1 MTFSSPVSPLQ
12 PALNLRERVEVALEA
27 AIRSGEMPAGELFSA
42 PALAAR
48 FNVSATPVREAML
61 NLEKLGFVE
70 AVRNKGFRVTTI
82 RDEDVANI
90 VEVRR
95 LLEPPLVHQ
104 LAGEIPAD
112 AYADLR
118 AMADTIVEGAAKGDL
133 TTYLEADR
141 AFHHA
146 VNAHSDNPRL
156 TNLITQLRKETRLPG
171 LASMIATRE
180 LSRSA
185 AEHHELL
192 DLLEAGDREKAE
204 QVMHRHIG
212 HIIGWWAGRDESG
225 PTPV

>member
-1 MTFSSPVSPLQ
+1 MNPSVVTPLQ
-12 PALNLRERVEVALEA
+12 PVLNLRERVEVALEA
-27 AIRSGEMPAGELFSA
+27 AIRSGEMAPGELFSA

-82 RDEDVANI
+82 RDEDVTNI
-90 VEVRR
+90 VAVRR
-95 LLEPPLVHQ
+95 LLEPALMRQ

-118 AMADTIVEGAAKGDL
+118 ATADAIVEGAAKGDL

-141 AFHHA
+141 AFHES
-146 VNAHSDNPRL
+146 VNSHSDNPRL
-156 TNLITQLRKETRLPG
+156 TSLISQLRKETRLPG
-171 LASMIATRE
+171 LASLLATEE
-180 LSRSA
+180 LSKSA

-192 DLLEAGDREKAE
+192 DLLESGDAE
-204 QVMHRHIG
+204 RAEAVMHRHIG
-212 HIIGWWAGRDESG
+212 HVIGWWAGRDESG
-225 PTPV
+225 A

>member
-1 MTFSSPVSPLQ
+1 MSLPSVVTPLQ
-12 PALNLRERVEVALEA
+12 PVQNLRERVEVALEA

-90 VEVRR
+90 VSVRR
-95 LLEPPLVHQ
+95 LLEPPLVRQ
-104 LAGEIPAD
+104 LAGHIPTE

-118 AMADTIVEGAAKGDL
+118 AAADAIVEGAAKGDL
-133 TTYLEADR
+133 TSYLEADR
-141 AFHHA
+141 AFHEA

-156 TNLITQLRKETRLPG
+156 TSLISQLRKETRLPG
-171 LASMIATRE
+171 LAGLLASEE
-180 LSRSA
+180 LSISA
-185 AEHHELL
+185 SEHHELL
-192 DLLEAGDREKAE
+192 DLLEAGDGAKAE
-204 QVMHRHIG
+204 EVMHRHIG
-212 HIIGWWAGRDESG
+212 HVIGWWAGRPE
-225 PTPV
+225 PRA

>member
-1 MTFSSPVSPLQ
+1 MNSSVVTPLQ
-12 PALNLRERVEVALEA
+12 PVLNLRERVEVALEA
-27 AIRSGEMPAGELFSA
+27 AIRSGEMAPGELFSA

-82 RDEDVANI
+82 RDEDVTNI
-90 VEVRR
+90 VAVRR
-95 LLEPPLVHQ
+95 LLEPALMRQ

-112 AYADLR
+112 AYSDLR
-118 AMADTIVEGAAKGDL
+118 ATADAIVEGAAKGDL

-141 AFHHA
+141 AFHEA

-156 TNLITQLRKETRLPG
+156 TSLISQLRKETRLPG
-171 LASMIATRE
+171 LASMLATEE
-180 LSRSA
+180 LSKSA

-192 DLLEAGDREKAE
+192 DLLESGDAEKAE
-204 QVMHRHIG
+204 AVMHRHIG
-212 HIIGWWAGRDESG
+212 HVIGWWAGRDESG
-225 PTPV
+225 S

>member
-1 MTFSSPVSPLQ
+1 MTPSSTVTPLR

-27 AIRSGEMPAGELFSA
+27 AIRSGEMPAGEVFSA

-90 VEVRR
+90 VAVRQ
-95 LLEPPLVHQ
+95 LLEPPLMRH
-104 LAGEIPAD
+104 LAGKIPAD
-112 AYADLR
+112 AYSDLR
-118 AMADTIVEGAAKGDL
+118 AMADTIVQGAAEGDL

-141 AFHHA
+141 AFHYA
-146 VNAHSDNPRL
+146 VNTNSDNPRL
-156 TNLITQLRKETRLPG
+156 INLISQLRKETRLPG
-171 LASMIATRE
+171 LANMVATQK

-192 DLLEAGDREKAE
+192 DLLESGDGESAE
-204 QVMHRHIG
+204 AVMHCHIG
-212 HIIGWWAGRDESG
+212 HVIGWWAGRDES
-225 PTPV
+225 

>member
-1 MTFSSPVSPLQ
+1 MSHPSVVTPLQ
-12 PALNLRERVEVALEA
+12 PVLNLRERVEVALEA
-27 AIRSGEMPAGELFSA
+27 AIRSGEMAPGELFSA

-82 RDEDVANI
+82 RDEDIANI
-90 VEVRR
+90 VAVRR
-95 LLEPPLVHQ
+95 LLEPPLVRQ
-104 LAGEIPAD
+104 LAGAIPAD

-118 AMADTIVEGAAKGDL
+118 AMADAIVEGASQGDL

-141 AFHHA
+141 AFHQA

-156 TNLITQLRKETRLPG
+156 TSLISQLRKETRLPG
-171 LASMIATRE
+171 LAGMLATEE
-180 LSRSA
+180 LSKSA

-192 DLLEAGDREKAE
+192 DLLEAGDAAGAE
-204 QVMHRHIG
+204 AVMDRHIG
-212 HIIGWWAGRDESG
+212 HVIGWWAGRDESG
-225 PTPV
+225 A

>member
-1 MTFSSPVSPLQ
+1 MTHPSVVTPLQ
-12 PALNLRERVEVALEA
+12 PVLNLRERVEVALEA

-90 VEVRR
+90 VAVRR
-95 LLEPPLVHQ
+95 LLEPSLARE
-104 LAGEIPAD
+104 LAGRIPAD
-112 AYADLR
+112 EYAQLR
-118 AMADTIVEGAAKGDL
+118 AMADAIVDGAAKGDL

-141 AFHHA
+141 AFHEA

-156 TNLITQLRKETRLPG
+156 TSLISQLRKETRLPG
-171 LASMIATRE
+171 LARMLATEE
-180 LSRSA
+180 LSMSA

-192 DLLEAGDREKAE
+192 DLLEAGDGEKAE
-204 QVMHRHIG
+204 AVMNRHIG
-212 HIIGWWAGRDESG
+212 HVIGWWAGRDEAG
-225 PTPV
+225 A